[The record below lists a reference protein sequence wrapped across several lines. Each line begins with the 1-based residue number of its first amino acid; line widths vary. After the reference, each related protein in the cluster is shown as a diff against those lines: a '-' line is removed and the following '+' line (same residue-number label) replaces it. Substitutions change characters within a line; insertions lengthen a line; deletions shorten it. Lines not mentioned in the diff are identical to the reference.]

1 MIDDIEDPSVMKIND
16 DEDFEHSRPIKVTTA
31 ASLLHDIDFPRDYV
45 NMQHPEDYQIQDK
58 PIIPTCVVVQ
68 RQDHARLIFRIS
80 WKVGS
85 KFMPMSFMVDTAAV
99 QPVYFSKVALALME
113 AHSLLVVDDGG
124 NDVVELHKPDGS
136 VKKVHYEATPE
147 DYQPANLIGLKF
159 IIQFGLLVEGDS
171 FRFNHPFDH
180 F

>member
-1 MIDDIEDPSVMKIND
+1 
-16 DEDFEHSRPIKVTTA
+16 
-31 ASLLHDIDFPRDYV
+31 
-45 NMQHPEDYQIQDK
+45 
-58 PIIPTCVVVQ
+58 
-68 RQDHARLIFRIS
+68 
-80 WKVGS
+80 
-85 KFMPMSFMVDTAAV
+85 MPMSFMVDTAAV

-147 DYQPANLIGLKF
+147 DYQPANLNGLKF